1 MESGSILLADTD
13 PSLLEELGRLIFRT
27 FPGIELTVCLSA
39 RQTAAKLS
47 RFKYSTVI
55 VASRLIQEEHSV
67 LLQEKWKRHV
77 LVPLVITAGQ
87 GDCELAR
94 DALLDYGAFDIIARP
109 VQPTEA
115 LRSLQLALWQ
125 ERFLGLVTQRER
137 VLSEFECH
145 LAAYLEKGKRGIMW
159 GWISERVKE
168 MLAMVRESMNGVD
181 PYHLD
186 PSFIHLAG
194 SVQERTLKQALERL
208 ERMRFHRIL
217 TRNA

>member
-1 MESGSILLADTD
+1 
-13 PSLLEELGRLIFRT
+13 
-27 FPGIELTVCLSA
+27 
-39 RQTAAKLS
+39 
-47 RFKYSTVI
+47 

-94 DALLDYGAFDIIARP
+94 DALLNYGAFDIIARP
-109 VQPTEA
+109 VHPMEA

-145 LAAYLEKGKRGIMW
+145 LAAYLEKWKRGIMW
-159 GWISERVKE
+159 GRISERVKE
-168 MLAMVRESMNGVD
+168 MLALVRESMNGVD
-181 PYHLD
+181 PYRLD

-194 SVQERTLKQALERL
+194 SVQEWTLKQALERL
-208 ERMRFHRIL
+208 EGMRFHRIL